1 MKRMVVTNKAGDI
14 IATAPDFEASGYP
27 KSKGGAPTFQI
38 IIPLRGQYVHR
49 VEFPDDALS
58 VESLLRFHQTH
69 RVRAT
74 KGGAMLEARG
84 KTSAQRAPTRK
95 GKASTRVRK
104 PR

>member
-1 MKRMVVTNKAGDI
+1 MKRLVVTNKAGDI

-27 KSKGGAPTFQI
+27 RSKNGAPTFQI

-49 VEFPDDALS
+49 VEFPDDALT
-58 VESLLRFHQTH
+58 VEALLRFHQTH

-74 KGGAMLEARG
+74 KGAATLEARV
-84 KTSAQRAPTRK
+84 KKSAGPPAPQK
-95 GKASTRVRK
+95 GRASTRLRQ